1 MYHPLFVKAACRRTP
16 RGAWLYLLWGLICVK
31 RQLLWF

>member
-1 MYHPLFVKAACRRTP
+1 MYHPLFVKAACRTP